1 MILLRK
7 IVCKKPPESITI
19 TVHAS
24 GLLARMSWH
33 IWDDA
38 ALTQVKPSPKILATS
53 ASSSLHASVA
63 EGGKPPSAAPADVIP
78 DVSTR
83 HVSSATSEFR
93 LLMMTAFSSTAMSWQ
108 LS

>member
-1 MILLRK
+1 MMLLRK
-7 IVCKKPPESITI
+7 SFARSHQKASLF

-93 LLMMTAFSSTAMSWQ
+93 LLMMTAFSSTAMFWQ